1 MPENKNQKH
10 KFDETVENWMAK
22 KVVDE
27 EYKTAKNAMQS
38 EIADLESTIDKLEGK
53 RNEKEYEWMSD
64 IHIPQFASIILTQG
78 SDWAGQYFQTRDFVD
93 VKLEGSNPNDKFK
106 VNAAKKCINQT
117 LNNRKIFHYHKYIR
131 GRTINSLAGMVYA
144 LCWWEKKIVPQR
156 VMKEREEELNVD
168 VEGNGLILG
177 SDQIP
182 ARRMVQYEDIENE
195 VVKDQFNYEILDPR
209 NVFTNNKYCYSI
221 QEKDYVIIRDEVS
234 YEDLKLEEGKKGY
247 FNLNL
252 VKEFIDSQVETEAGK
267 ETYKRGEI
275 NKEPEKKVVRRFDRL
290 LRLGKFWAVIKDG
303 IATPGYD
310 KNGDVIEKAQ
320 LIEAIME
327 FVIPQRG
334 STKILIRFQETPY
347 KDSKGEPY
355 KPLVRGW
362 CYIHPTKDI
371 GLSDGKYLKEL
382 QIAIDDNFNM
392 GADRVHLA
400 TLPTLKGKKYSLE
413 DNTTIFFEPEHVMEL
428 EDVKDLEEFK
438 IDANI
443 DGTINLNAM
452 LFGMTEKVSATSPTQ
467 MAELPRKASTTATAV
482 GATVASSNRRTNY
495 KDLTYE
501 YTFLLD
507 FYWIILQ
514 MTYQFAEPETALK
527 IMGEDAQ
534 YFDPDPDYTYA
545 PLTSNIET
553 EYRKD
558 RKIQQIDQL
567 IGRLVNFPNPKT
579 VRVLNRLLAMVF
591 ESYGQEF
598 NEYSKYLLDEN
609 APIPVGGRATTPT
622 NMNQIPT
629 SNQMG
634 MEQTEQEQMTR
645 TMMEGQ

>member
-1 MPENKNQKH
+1 MPENQKH
-10 KFDETVENWMAK
+10 KFDEAVENWMAK

-27 EYKTAKNAMQS
+27 EYKTGKNAMSS
-38 EIADLESTIDKLEGK
+38 EIADFESTIDKLEGK

-78 SDWAGQYFQTRDFVD
+78 SDWAGQYFQTRDFVE
-93 VKLEGSNPNDKFK
+93 VKLEGSDPLDKFK
-106 VNAAKKCINQT
+106 CRAAKKCINQT

-144 LCWWEKKIVPQR
+144 LCWWEKKIVPHK
-156 VMKEREEELNVD
+156 VIKEREEKLNID
-168 VEGNGLILG
+168 VEGNLLVPG
-177 SDQIP
+177 SDQVP
-182 ARRMVQYEDIENE
+182 ARRIVPYEDIEYE

-209 NVFTNNKYCYSI
+209 NVVTNNKYCYSV

-234 YEDLKLEEGKKGY
+234 YEELKLEEEKKGY

-252 VKEFIDSQVETEAGK
+252 IKKFIDSQVETEAGK
-267 ETYKRGEI
+267 ETYKKGET
-275 NKEPEKKVVRRFDRL
+275 NKEPEKKVVKKFDRL
-290 LRLGKFWAVIKDG
+290 LRLGKFWAVMKDG
-303 IATPGYD
+303 FATPGYD
-310 KNGDVIEKAQ
+310 KDGIVIEKAQ

-334 STKILIRFQETPY
+334 NTKILIRFQENPY

-392 GADRVHLA
+392 GADRVHLS
-400 TLPTLKGKKYSLE
+400 TVPTLKGKKYSLE
-413 DNTTIFFEPEHVMEL
+413 DNTTIYFEPEHVMEL

-443 DGTINLNAM
+443 DGTINLNTM

-482 GATVASSNRRTNY
+482 GATMTSSSKRSNY

-501 YTFLLD
+501 YTFNLD
-507 FYWIILQ
+507 HYWIILQ

-527 IMGEDAQ
+527 MMGEDSQ
-534 YFDPDPDYTYA
+534 YFNPDPDYTYS

-567 IGRLVNFPNPKT
+567 IGRLVNYPNPKT
-579 VRVLNRLLAMVF
+579 VKVLNRLLAMVF
-591 ESYGQEF
+591 EAYGQEF
-598 NEYSKYLLDEN
+598 NEYAKYLLDEN
-609 APIPVGGRATTPT
+609 APMPVGGKATTPA
-622 NMNQIPT
+622 NMNQMPT

-634 MEQTEQEQMTR
+634 TGHTESEQMAR
-645 TMMEGQ
+645 MMQGQ